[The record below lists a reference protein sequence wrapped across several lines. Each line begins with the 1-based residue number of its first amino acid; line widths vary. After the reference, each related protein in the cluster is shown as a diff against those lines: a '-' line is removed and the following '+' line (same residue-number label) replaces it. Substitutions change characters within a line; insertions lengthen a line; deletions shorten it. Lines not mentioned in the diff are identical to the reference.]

1 MKGIVYVSQA
11 VDQFTPEQQKELSDM
26 ASGMN
31 EQHGISGYLYYEKG
45 YFLQYIEGEEKEMD
59 QLFENISNDKR
70 HKLLSFQSIDGIEER
85 KFPSWHMHRLTK
97 NSLIQIKMENILMD
111 YLQYHEKNKIQG
123 YNSSRI
129 NEDHI
134 WEMVNKLSQFRNKL
148 MYY

>member
-85 KFPSWHMHRLTK
+85 KFPFWHMHRLTK